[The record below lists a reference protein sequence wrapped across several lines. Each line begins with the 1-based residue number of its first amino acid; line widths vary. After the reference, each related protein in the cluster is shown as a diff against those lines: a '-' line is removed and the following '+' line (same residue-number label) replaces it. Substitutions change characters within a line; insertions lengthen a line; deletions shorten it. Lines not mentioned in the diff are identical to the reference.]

1 MSFVPRRE
9 KVRKGFTSPNGL
21 KLLSTAVGSAQK
33 KNAKDKADHWTNT
46 GKDASKDYRE
56 PMPSVTVKSP
66 KKWTSGGNQYREPES
81 SVTVKSPK
89 KKDA

>member
-1 MSFVPRRE
+1 MTAGVPRRE

-33 KNAKDKADHWTNT
+33 KNAKDKADPWTNT

-56 PMPSVTVKSP
+56 PMPSVTI
-66 KKWTSGGNQYREPES
+66 
-81 SVTVKSPK
+81 KSPK
-89 KKDA
+89 KKDE